1 MSTTPRT
8 SAALRLFV
16 PLYLLVIGLGL
27 LAGMVALIVYSPDEW
42 FVAAMAGAGGA
53 TMLATMVLMLT
64 VARDR

>member
-27 LAGMVALIVYSPDEW
+27 LAGTVALAIYSPDEW
-42 FVAAMAGAGGA
+42 FVALMAGVGGV
-53 TMLATMVLMLT
+53 TMLATMVVMLT

>member
-27 LAGMVALIVYSPDEW
+27 LAGMVALVIYSPDEW
-42 FVAAMAGAGGA
+42 FVAAMAGVGGV